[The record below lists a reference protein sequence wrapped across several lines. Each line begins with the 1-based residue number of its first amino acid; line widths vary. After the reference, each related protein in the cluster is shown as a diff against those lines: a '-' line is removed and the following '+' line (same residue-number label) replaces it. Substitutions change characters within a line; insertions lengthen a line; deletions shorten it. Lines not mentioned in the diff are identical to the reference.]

1 MQYTFLCM
9 KINTST
15 KIKNLVGDE
24 FTTIKDGKEQKLL
37 LGDVLFG
44 ALNNATGIELKIS
57 WALMPKLAQNDLD
70 ITLDEDQ
77 KRALIKALEQAA
89 QLPQNLR
96 YNLIVYGRAMDLIN
110 GVEDLPKTKGKKNN

>member
-1 MQYTFLCM
+1 M
-9 KINTST
+9 KINTNT
-15 KIKNLVGDE
+15 KIKNLVGED

-37 LGDVLFG
+37 LGDILFG

-57 WALMPKLAQNDLD
+57 WALMPKLALENEE
-70 ITLDEDQ
+70 ITLDDEQ
-77 KRALIKALEQAA
+77 KKALIKALEQAA

-110 GVEDLPKTKGKKNN
+110 GVADVPTKKGKK

>member
-1 MQYTFLCM
+1 M